1 MASGDQST
9 TEIDPKDHRQG
20 SVFNWLGFAQF
31 IWALLITLTLSL
43 FFADLPWQYER
54 MIASID
60 PRSLAELRISTGA
73 YAAYQL
79 GLNLVVILAHVFIAG
94 VIFIQRPNDRM
105 ALFVSMALVA
115 NGAMIPLAQAGV
127 PGGINPSVW
136 EFLVNLVT
144 TIGLISSVALTFL
157 FPDGRF
163 VPRWTRWLT
172 AGWALLIIFALFSPN
187 SAIGMTTWPIFAQLI
202 TLLGVS
208 IAGIYAQAYRFS
220 HVSTP
225 LQRQQ
230 TKWAFLGLAAA
241 LFGPLVYF
249 LSAQISSAVPSA
261 SVPNILYQRVGA
273 SFFAFSL
280 LARMFG
286 SFVITVYLF
295 LFPIS
300 FAIAVLR
307 YRLWDIDILIR
318 RTLIYSVFTTLLLFI
333 YFGSVLF
340 MQTMFILFTGQGS
353 SELVTVISTLAIAG
367 LFVPLRDRVQE
378 GIDRRFYRH
387 KYDAEQTLAA
397 FAAGLREEVD
407 LDQLSARLISVVE
420 ETMQPTSISLWLA
433 GSDNQ
438 RGP

>member
-1 MASGDQST
+1 MASGDQSR
-9 TEIDPKDHRQG
+9 TEIDPRDHLQG
-20 SVFNWLGFAQF
+20 SGFNWLGFAQF
-31 IWALLITLTLSL
+31 LWALLTTLTLSL

-54 MIASID
+54 MLASID

-73 YAAYQL
+73 YAAYML
-79 GLNLVVILAHVFIAG
+79 GLNLAVILVHVFIAV
-94 VIFIQRPNDRM
+94 VIFIQRPNDWM
-105 ALFVSMALVA
+105 ALFVSVALVA
-115 NGAMIPLAQAGV
+115 NGAMIPLSLADV
-127 PGGINPSVW
+127 PGGISPLVW
-136 EFLVNLVT
+136 QFLINLVT
-144 TIGLISSVALTFL
+144 SIGLISSVALIFL

-172 AGWALLIIFALFSPN
+172 AGWVVLIFFALFFPN
-187 SAIGMTTWPIFAQLI
+187 SAISMKTWPIFSQLI
-202 TLLGVS
+202 VLLGVS
-208 IAGIYAQAYRFS
+208 IAGIYSQAYRFS

-249 LSAQISSAVPSA
+249 LSAYVSSAVPSA

-280 LARMFG
+280 LARMLG
-286 SFVITVYLF
+286 SLVVTIYLF

-333 YFGSVLF
+333 YFGSVLL
-340 MQTMFILFTGQGS
+340 MQAIFILFTGQGS
-353 SELVTVISTLAIAG
+353 SEIVTVVSTLAIAG
-367 LFVPLRDRVQE
+367 LFVPLRDRVQD

-407 LDQLSARLISVVE
+407 LDQLSARLTSVVE
-420 ETMQPTSISLWLA
+420 ETMQPTSVSLWLA
-433 GSDNQ
+433 SPYNQ
-438 RGP
+438 REP